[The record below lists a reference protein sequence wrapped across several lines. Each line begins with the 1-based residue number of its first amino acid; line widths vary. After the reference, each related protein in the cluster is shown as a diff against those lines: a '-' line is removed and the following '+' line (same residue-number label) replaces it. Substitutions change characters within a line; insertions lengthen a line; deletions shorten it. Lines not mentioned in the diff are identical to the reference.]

1 MIRHASDSKPRPLSK
16 WRPVA
21 LVCCFVG
28 FAGGLI
34 WRAVDLQVLNRD
46 FLLNQG
52 AARFLRDVEIP
63 AHRGVIR
70 DRNGEPLAIS
80 TPVDS
85 VWADPG
91 DLLLAKRDKIARLA
105 QLLQLD
111 TERLRA
117 DLYARRGREFVY
129 LRRRITPNLGQQVVA
144 LRLPGVALQREYRRF
159 YPAGEVAGQLVG
171 FTNIDDFGQE
181 GMELAFND
189 WLRGKPGAKRVIKD
203 RLGRVIEDVER
214 LREPKPGHDLV
225 LSVDRRLQY
234 IAYRALKAA
243 VRKHGAQSGSLVL
256 LDARTGEVL
265 AMVNQPAFNPND
277 RAELIPSHYRN
288 RAVTDAFEP
297 GSSLKPF
304 TIAAALDS
312 GRFAPHSLVDTT
324 PGVLHVARDTVH
336 DVRNYGVID
345 VMTVIEKSSNVG
357 AAKIALDLK
366 PDTVWRMFGRVGFGR
381 PTGSGF
387 PGETDGYLSGRPP
400 RYPIDRATLAF
411 GYGVS
416 ATALQLAQAYTAIAT
431 DGRLLPVSLLRV
443 NDAPAGQRVMSVHS
457 ARAVRSMMEQVV
469 SSEGT
474 APKAAIPGYRIAGKT
489 GTVKK
494 SASGG
499 YSDHRYVALF
509 AGIAPASAPR
519 FVCAVIINEPT
530 GKSYYGGLVAAPIF
544 RHVVEGALRLR
555 NVPPD
560 GRLRQPALLAAG
572 EMRP

>member
-1 MIRHASDSKPRPLSK
+1 MDSKPQPLSR

-21 LVCCFVG
+21 LMCCFIG
-28 FAGGLI
+28 FAGALL

-85 VWADPG
+85 VWADPS
-91 DLLLAKRDKIARLA
+91 DLLLASRDKIARLA

-111 TERLRA
+111 AERLRA
-117 DLYARRGREFVY
+117 DLRARQDREFVY
-129 LRRRITPNLGQQVVA
+129 LRRRITPTLGQEVVD

-171 FTNIDDFGQE
+171 FTNVDDVGQE
-181 GMELAFND
+181 GVELAFNN
-189 WLRGKPGAKRVIKD
+189 WLRGEPGAKRVIKD
-203 RLGRVIEDVER
+203 RLGRVIEDIER
-214 LREPKPGHDLV
+214 LREPKPGHALV

-243 VRKHGAQSGSLVL
+243 VRKHGARSGSLVL

-324 PGVLHVARDTVH
+324 PGVLRVASDTVH

-366 PDTVWRMFGRVGFGR
+366 PGTVWRMLGRVGFGR
-381 PTGSGF
+381 STGSGF
-387 PGETDGYLSGRPP
+387 PGEAGGYLSGRPP

-416 ATALQLAQAYTAIAT
+416 ATALQLAQAYTAIAN

-443 NDAPAGQRVMSVHS
+443 NNAPAGQSVISARS

-499 YSDHRYVALF
+499 YSDRRYAALF
-509 AGIAPASAPR
+509 VGIAPASAPR

-530 GKSYYGGLVAAPIF
+530 GKPYYGGLVAAPIF
-544 RHVVEGALRLR
+544 RHVIEGALRLR

-572 EMRP
+572 EMTP

>member
-1 MIRHASDSKPRPLSK
+1 MIRHASDSKPRPLPK

-21 LVCCFVG
+21 LLCCFVG

-34 WRAVDLQVLNRD
+34 WRAVDLQVLDRD

-91 DLLLAKRDKIARLA
+91 DLLLASHAKTARLA

-111 TERLRA
+111 AERLRA
-117 DLYARRGREFVY
+117 DLHARRAREFVY

-171 FTNIDDFGQE
+171 FTNIDDVGQE

-243 VRKHGAQSGSLVL
+243 VRKHDAQSGSLVL

-265 AMVNQPAFNPND
+265 VMVNQPAFNPND

-324 PGVLHVARDTVH
+324 PGVLRVASDTVH

-366 PDTVWRMFGRVGFGR
+366 PGTVWRMLGRVGFGR

-416 ATALQLAQAYTAIAT
+416 ATALQLAQAYTAIAN

-443 NDAPAGQRVMSVHS
+443 NSAPAGQRVMSARS

-499 YSDHRYVALF
+499 YSERRYVALF

-560 GRLRQPALLAAG
+560 GRLQQPALLAAG
-572 EMRP
+572 EMAP